1 MVQTRRKIKIIIVCY
16 LKRKRRKPMIRN
28 RFVQK
33 RGPLIIYFSIYLFI
47 EFMQPHIQKQREN
60 GVALPTA
67 IA

>member
-1 MVQTRRKIKIIIVCY
+1 
-16 LKRKRRKPMIRN
+16 MIRN

-33 RGPLIIYFSIYLFI
+33 RGPLITYFSIYLFI

-67 IA
+67 IAW